1 LQRTLASWFASTS
14 AHAQAATQQA
24 QLTRKGH
31 GRVDRYQLR
40 STTALNR
47 YLAEEYQW
55 PELGQVACISHQRI
69 VLATGEVNE
78 ASHYVITTMPPEMAP
93 PALRLQEWRAQWQI
107 ENQSHWVRDVV
118 FGEDAAQIR
127 TGALPEVLALLRA
140 AVITRLRGAGME
152 RITAARSQVSAERRV
167 AEFLV
172 GIPSD
177 AVPTIRANAAN
188 ESG

>member
-1 LQRTLASWFASTS
+1 VLRVKDNQPHLLRTLASWFASTS
-14 AHAQAATQQA
+14 AQAQAATQQA
-24 QLTRKGH
+24 QLMRKGH

-40 STTALNR
+40 STTALND

-69 VLATGEVNE
+69 VLATGEVSE
-78 ASHYVITTMPPEMAP
+78 ASHYVITTMPPDMAP
-93 PALRLQEWRAQWQI
+93 PALLLQDWRAHWQI

-127 TGALPEVLALLRA
+127 TGGLPEVLALLRS

-152 RITAARSQVSAERRV
+152 SITAARSHVSADRRV

-172 GIPSD
+172 GMP
-177 AVPTIRANAAN
+177 
-188 ESG
+188 